1 MPGNGQTTVDFGA
14 WPGGL
19 DAQATITGQT
29 GIVAGSNVEA
39 WLFPATTADHT
50 PDEHR
55 LDGVVVSA
63 DKASIV
69 DATGFTI
76 NAVVREPGFLLYG
89 LYNVGWVWV

>member
-1 MPGNGQTTVDFGA
+1 MPGNGQTTVDFGSF
-14 WPGGL
+14 PGGY
-19 DAQATITGQT
+19 DAQATITGQA

-39 WLFPATTADHT
+39 WLFPATTADHS

-55 LDGVVVSA
+55 LDGVLISA

-69 DATGFTI
+69 AATGFVI
-76 NAVVREPGFLLYG
+76 NAAVREPGFPLYG